1 MDFYRGN
8 KLLAKLTTHP
18 NFICPPNGVWNL
30 LYANEQNHPVLNLHV
45 YESNDLFHTFKNKF
59 PNFRSVPA
67 SELIIEGVD
76 SFKVKWF
83 DSKTFMSFNGD
94 SLYEEYLQKNLILS
108 GTYAGKPF
116 NSKASSAYHIWQS
129 GRRFKG
135 GITDIDLL
143 RLGDKGDLIELI
155 EIKRSK
161 ISINSWNPYYNDR
174 GGYEILDNFCRLE
187 GLEFTIVYYYYSTK
201 DAIEDISRIV
211 VMKKQKGF
219 SFTRR
224 GTYDLD
230 DFISHSY
237 LI

>member
-8 KLLAKLTTHP
+8 KLLAKLKTYS

-30 LYANEQNHPVLNLHV
+30 LYANEKNYPVLNLRV
-45 YESNDLFHTFKNKF
+45 YESNDLFDTYKNAF
-59 PNFRSVPA
+59 PKFRSVP
-67 SELIIEGVD
+67 SSDLIIEGVD
-76 SFKVKWF
+76 SFKVKWS
-83 DSKTFMSFNGD
+83 DSKTFMSFNED
-94 SLYEEYLQKNLILS
+94 SLYEEYLQRNLILS

-116 NSKASSAYHIWQS
+116 NSKPSSAYHIWQS
-129 GRRFKG
+129 KRRFKG

-143 RLGDKGDLIELI
+143 RLDDKGDLIELI

-187 GLEFTIVYYYYSTK
+187 GLELTIVYYFFSVN
-201 DAIEDISRIV
+201 DATEDISKIV
-211 VMKKQKGF
+211 VIKKQKGF

-224 GTYDLD
+224 GTYDLN
-230 DFISHSY
+230 DFISYSY
-237 LI
+237 KI

>member
-8 KLLAKLTTHP
+8 KLLTKLNAHS

-30 LYANEQNHPVLNLHV
+30 LYANEKHYPVVNLRV
-45 YESNDLFHTFKNKF
+45 YESNDLFNANKNKF
-59 PNFRSVPA
+59 PIFQSVPT
-67 SELIIEGVD
+67 SELIIEGED

-83 DSKTFMSFNGD
+83 DSKIFNLFNGE
-94 SLYEEYLQKNLILS
+94 SLYEEYLQRNLILR
-108 GTYAGKPF
+108 GTYEGKPF
-116 NSKASSAYHIWQS
+116 NSKASSFYHIWQS
-129 GRRFKG
+129 KKRFKG
-135 GITDIDLL
+135 GVTDIDLL

-174 GGYEILDNFCRLE
+174 GGYEILDNFCRSE
-187 GLEFTIVYYYYSTK
+187 GLEFTIVYYLFSTK
-201 DAIEDISRIV
+201 DSIEDISKIV

-224 GTYDLD
+224 GTYDLN